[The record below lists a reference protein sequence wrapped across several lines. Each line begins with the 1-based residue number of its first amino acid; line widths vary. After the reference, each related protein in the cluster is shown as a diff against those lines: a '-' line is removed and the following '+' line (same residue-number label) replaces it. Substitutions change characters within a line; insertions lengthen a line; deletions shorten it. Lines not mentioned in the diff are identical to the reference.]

1 MDNRE
6 KFENWLK
13 TTTSEKTKKSSTAY
27 NYSIAIRRIQEHYLE
42 NQGNSI
48 DFFTCPIEKLE
59 KATASYGLT
68 GEYSEFGNQGKGTIR
83 NALNSLLRYRKLPE
97 TSNTEIEY
105 TVENDDET
113 PNFHYEN
120 DLQETILFQLNDLF
134 PDYKVFGKDNEE
146 GIKYKVGGKEIDILL
161 ESNDGNSLLILE
173 LKANKAREKVYGQI
187 AMYYGLL
194 KTQFPNKDIKGIIIA
209 QEISDELLNAGILS
223 DKISFMSYLLEVKL
237 MEVKRPNL

>member
-6 KFENWLK
+6 RFEIWLK
-13 TTTSEKTKKSSTAY
+13 TTTTERTKKSSTAY
-27 NYSIAIRRIQEHYLE
+27 NYASAIRRIHE
-42 NQGNSI
+42 NYRENTGVLI
-48 DFFTCPIEKLE
+48 DFFTCPIEQLE
-59 KATASYGLT
+59 EATSLYSLNGKF
-68 GEYSEFGNQGKGTIR
+68 SEFGKQGKGTIR
-83 NALNSLLRYRKLPE
+83 NALNSLLRYRKSPE
-97 TSNTEIEY
+97 ILITEIEDI
-105 TVENDDET
+105 EDDEEA

-134 PDYKVFGKDNEE
+134 PDYKIFGKDNEE
-146 GIKYKVGGKEIDILL
+146 GIKYRIGGKEIDILL

-187 AMYYGLL
+187 AMYFGLL
-194 KTQFPNKDIKGIIIA
+194 KTQFPEKDIRGIIIA

-237 MEVKRPNL
+237 TEVTKPKI